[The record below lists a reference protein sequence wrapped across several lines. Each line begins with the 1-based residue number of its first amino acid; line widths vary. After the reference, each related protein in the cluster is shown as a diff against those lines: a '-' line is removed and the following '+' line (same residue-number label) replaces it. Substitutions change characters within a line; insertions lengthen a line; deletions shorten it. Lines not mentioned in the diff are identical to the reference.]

1 MKSNHGQKILSTHS
15 NDWLFIIRFCTHY
28 YEYDSVYFIAYHL
41 TKQERIKT
49 LARWTWTIW
58 YRKKSHIRP
67 MSMNWFLLIFRRNG
81 WLTLK
86 GDFSE
91 RWYFLNVYSQT
102 VRVLKH
108 HTIRIWSIFDILF
121 MLLTRIIPI
130 ISSFSLIYFSLKYF

>member
-1 MKSNHGQKILSTHS
+1 MNRVNNWNIYLEIMGVI
-15 NDWLFIIRFCTHY
+15 FYIPC
-28 YEYDSVYFIAYHL
+28 YEYNSLYFIAYHL

-81 WLTLK
+81 WLILK

-91 RWYFLNVYSQT
+91 RWYFSNAYSQT
-102 VRVLKH
+102 LRVLKH
-108 HTIRIWSIFDILF
+108 YTIRIWSKFDILF
-121 MLLTRIIPI
+121 HDTYQNHTDILVELFFYEI
-130 ISSFSLIYFSLKYF
+130 FLDQF